1 MLLISGSQFFVTFNN
16 TLVFPDPEPPRIK
29 NPYEWSGWI
38 IDSVIDHTITVSK
51 YNPLAGGSDIKLPK

>member
-38 IDSVIDHTITVSK
+38 IDSVIDNTITVSK
-51 YNPLAGGSDIKLPK
+51 